1 MEVDFIDGSSVDT
14 AFSLCNVLINCRD
27 VLFYSHR
34 KGKRVDSGEYFLHAV
49 VFMCVSVSM
58 LMLMRVVMRMF
69 MLMR

>member
-58 LMLMRVVMRMF
+58 LMRAVMRMLL
-69 MLMR
+69 LMR

>member
-1 MEVDFIDGSSVDT
+1 MEVDFIDRSSVDT

-58 LMLMRVVMRMF
+58 LMRAVMRMLL
-69 MLMR
+69 LMR

>member
-27 VLFYSHR
+27 VLLYSLR

-58 LMLMRVVMRMF
+58 LMRVVMRMF

>member
-34 KGKRVDSGEYFLHAV
+34 KGKRADSGEYFLHIV
-49 VFMCVSVSM
+49 VFMGVSM
-58 LMLMRVVMRMF
+58 SMLMRVVMRMF